1 MAPNDPQLSD
11 RLSALAADLDREP
24 RWPHE
29 SIELLREAGFFRRVL
44 PESFGGDGAAYADV
58 LRGYETVAR
67 GCVSTAL
74 LLTQRDGACDL
85 VLRGD
90 NERLRRRLLP
100 GHAAG
105 RRFASIGISQ
115 LTTSTGAGR
124 SKMTAAAD
132 GDSFVLD
139 GVMPWVSG
147 ACRCD
152 EIVTGAVLDDGRQLL
167 ACVPASLPGVT
178 VEPPMK
184 LLALEASCTS
194 RVRCE
199 GARIGPEMIVRG
211 PAERVLNMRSP
222 VKGFTVSAV
231 GVGLASAIQ
240 KRLNDLAESRAA
252 ELRPAA
258 HTLGE
263 RLNAVRARLYT
274 AVEAAA
280 KRRRRAARPG
290 DASWGQPP
298 CPRFEPSNA
307 GRDTRSTGS
316 LPSSADASAGTA
328 DDESPS
334 GVIRIEIN
342 ALLTQLASAL
352 LTASKGGGFVRGQP
366 AERLL
371 REAMFFHVWSAPEEI
386 RAATI
391 ARLIGADR

>member
-1 MAPNDPQLSD
+1 MFANDAQLID
-11 RLSALAADLDREP
+11 RLSGLAAEFDGAP

-29 SIELLREAGFFRRVL
+29 SIELLRQAGFFRRAV
-44 PESFGGDGAAYADV
+44 PESFGGDGASYADV

-90 NERLRRRLLP
+90 NEPLRRRLLP
-100 GHAAG
+100 EHAAG

-132 GDSFVLD
+132 GDGFVLN

-147 ACRCD
+147 AFRCD
-152 EIVTGAVLDDGRQLL
+152 EIVTGAVIDDGRQLL
-167 ACVPASLPGVT
+167 ACVPTNLPGVT

-184 LLALEASCTS
+184 LLALESSCTS

-199 GARIGPEMIVRG
+199 GARIGPELIVRG
-211 PAERVLNMRSP
+211 PAEHVLNMRSP
-222 VKGFTVSAV
+222 VKGFTVAAV
-231 GVGLASAIQ
+231 GVGLARAIHQ
-240 KRLNDLAESRAA
+240 RLSELAAARAA

-258 HTLGE
+258 QTLGE
-263 RLNAVRARLYT
+263 RLDAVRARLYA

-280 KRRRRAARPG
+280 DKRRRAAG
-290 DASWGQPP
+290 
-298 CPRFEPSNA
+298 
-307 GRDTRSTGS
+307 
-316 LPSSADASAGTA
+316 ASAGVA

-334 GVIRIEIN
+334 GAIRVEIN
-342 ALLTQLASAL
+342 AMLTHLASAL

-371 REAMFFHVWSAPEEI
+371 REAMFFHVWSAPEDI
-386 RAATI
+386 RAATV
-391 ARLIGADR
+391 ARLIGTDR